1 MSLFLFIAG
10 ILLVGG
16 SVGLIS
22 AALGLGGGLIMVPAF
37 IELIEG
43 MDPHTAKGTSLA
55 VIMFVAA
62 TNVWRLNRGHADWQ
76 WALAASLALGSIPGS
91 WMGTWLT
98 AHLPARAVLWV
109 FIAFMGVAAVR
120 TFLVNA
126 RAVSDSE
133 VRRRSLVAAGIGLLT
148 GLAAGATGLGG
159 GFVLVPLALICG
171 IVSDK
176 RVVALSNTVM
186 TATCLAGAA
195 SHAFGPT
202 TTGLPWTVGQLYLP
216 VVPLVFVGAQL
227 GAPLGKRINERMSL
241 RTRKVTMGI
250 LLLLISARLAYR
262 ALFLT

>member
-1 MSLFLFIAG
+1 MSLFLFIVG
-10 ILLVGG
+10 MLLVGG

-22 AALGLGGGLIMVPAF
+22 AALGLGGGLVMVPAF

-62 TNVWRLNRGHADWQ
+62 TNVWRLNRGHADRQ

-91 WMGTWLT
+91 WIGTWLT

-109 FIAFMGVAAVR
+109 FIVFMGIAAVR
-120 TFLVNA
+120 TFLVDA
-126 RAVSDSE
+126 KAVSEDE
-133 VRRRSLVAAGIGLLT
+133 VRRRGLVAAGIGLLT

-195 SHAFGPT
+195 SHAFGPN

-216 VVPLVFVGAQL
+216 VVTLVFVGAQL
-227 GAPLGKRINERMSL
+227 GAPLGKRINERMPL
-241 RTRKVTMGI
+241 RTRKVTMGV
-250 LLLLISARLAYR
+250 LLLLISARLVYR
-262 ALFLT
+262 ALFLL